1 MCRLRHLG
9 ACIDHAKFLA
19 RTSSVLRLS
28 RTPSYLSESSSTA
41 SLSLATSSRSSSVRT
56 SSSGAFASASAATAV
71 AIRPSKYLAEEGTA
85 SQVCDHVGATYGVEH
100 PVAPL
105 LSPLRSTPKQLSFL
119 PSRADPPHWRGAGS
133 NGKVQGVT
141 RKHSKTSHLEK
152 KTCTEDGASRGHR
165 YSPTRRQ
172 PDPRDTNAR
181 LTRGTHTFAVPAA
194 AWPPGPRT
202 LSTPRPPSKSWRRPA
217 RRKLPG
223 KPTHHVAGS
232 PPRQSHVKRSIEQ
245 RSAVAN
251 DSTVALI

>member
-56 SSSGAFASASAATAV
+56 SSSGALASASAATAV

-105 LSPLRSTPKQLSFL
+105 LLPLRSTPKELSFL

-141 RKHSKTSHLEK
+141 RKHSKASHLEK
-152 KTCTEDGASRGHR
+152 KHAQKMALHEGTDTHPREDN
-165 YSPTRRQ
+165 PTRAIQ
-172 PDPRDTNAR
+172 
-181 LTRGTHTFAVPAA
+181 TH
-194 AWPPGPRT
+194 G
-202 LSTPRPPSKSWRRPA
+202 
-217 RRKLPG
+217 
-223 KPTHHVAGS
+223 
-232 PPRQSHVKRSIEQ
+232 
-245 RSAVAN
+245 
-251 DSTVALI
+251 